1 MNKNVSI
8 EEFLNNVPYNYKH
21 YNDIIGFC
29 NGTFDMLHP
38 GHIKLLKECKE
49 NSDICVVGLNSDNSV
64 KRYKGDKRP
73 ILNINER
80 LLLLSSLIYVD
91 YVIIFEEDT
100 PSNII
105 DKIKPN
111 KIFKGSDIKI
121 LPPKEQEL
129 INKHKIELILV
140 DMFEGMSTSNCID
153 RILKAYK
160 D

>member
-8 EEFLNNVPYNYKH
+8 DEFSNRIQYNYEH

-29 NGTFDMLHP
+29 NGSFDMLHP
-38 GHIKLLKECKE
+38 GHIKLLKQCKE
-49 NSDICVVGLNSDNSV
+49 NCDICVVGLNSDDSV

-100 PSNII
+100 PANII
-105 DKIKPN
+105 ENIKPN

-121 LPPKEQEL
+121 LPPEEQEL
-129 INKHKIELILV
+129 INKHNIELVLV
-140 DMFEGMSTSNCID
+140 DMYKGISTTNCIQ
-153 RILKAYK
+153 RILEAYK